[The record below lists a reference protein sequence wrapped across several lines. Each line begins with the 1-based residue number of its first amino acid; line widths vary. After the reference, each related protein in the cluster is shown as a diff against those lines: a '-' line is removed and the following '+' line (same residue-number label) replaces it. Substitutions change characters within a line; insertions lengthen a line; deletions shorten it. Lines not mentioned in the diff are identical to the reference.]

1 MDFFLTAVILG
12 LIEGITEF
20 IPVSST
26 GHLLLA
32 EYFLRLEHPFFHSEL
47 FNAVIQVGAMLA
59 ALPLFRSRLATLRRW
74 RDPAARGYF
83 VKLGVAFF
91 ITGAGGLLLKKAGL
105 ELPDT
110 VWPIATALGVGG
122 IVFLIVE
129 RWLRGRKMG
138 SEVTWTIAVAIG
150 LVQLVAVAFPGTSRS
165 GVTII
170 TALVLGLARV
180 PATEFSFLLGVP
192 TLCAAGAK
200 TAYDAYKTQEVI
212 LWFPLV
218 VAFVVASISSFL
230 AVRWLLGYVR
240 SHTFEGFG
248 WYRLG
253 LTAVLLVL
261 VKAGLG

>member
-1 MDFFLTAVILG
+1 
-12 LIEGITEF
+12 
-20 IPVSST
+20 
-26 GHLLLA
+26 
-32 EYFLRLEHPFFHSEL
+32 
-47 FNAVIQVGAMLA
+47 
-59 ALPLFRSRLATLRRW
+59 
-74 RDPAARGYF
+74 
-83 VKLGVAFF
+83 
-91 ITGAGGLLLKKAGL
+91 
-105 ELPDT
+105 
-110 VWPIATALGVGG
+110 
-122 IVFLIVE
+122 VFLIVE